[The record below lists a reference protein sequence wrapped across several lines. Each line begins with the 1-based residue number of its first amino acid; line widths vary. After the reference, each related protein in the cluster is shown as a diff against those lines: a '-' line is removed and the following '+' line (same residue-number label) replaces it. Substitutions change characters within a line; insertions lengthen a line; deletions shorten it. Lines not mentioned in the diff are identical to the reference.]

1 VLLDA
6 AERLFAEHG
15 VDAVSVRA
23 VNAAAGFGPAAVN
36 YHFGTKREL
45 LAAIVNRR
53 FAPVVAGQVA
63 RLEAIEHGPRPTTE
77 QLVEVLAV
85 GFFDLLARE
94 PVAGARWLRVVTE
107 LVHANDPLVTRRR
120 GAARLEERLMVQLE
134 RRHPTRDAAFLEPR
148 WRLAILSLMAMLG
161 ASGDEFTP
169 EMLVQFTA
177 RGFDGVCGA

>member
-1 VLLDA
+1 MLLDV

-23 VNAAAGFGPAAVN
+23 INAAAGFGPAAVN
-36 YHFGTKREL
+36 YHFGTKRDL
-45 LAAIVNRR
+45 LAAVVNRR
-53 FAPVVAGQVA
+53 FAPVVADQVA
-63 RLEAIEHGPRPTTE
+63 RLEMVEGGPRPTTE
-77 QLVEVLAV
+77 QLVEVIARA
-85 GFFDLLARE
+85 FFDLLAAA
-94 PVAGARWLRVVTE
+94 PVAGARWMRVVTE
-107 LVHANDPLVTRRR
+107 LVHANDRLVTRRGR
-120 GAARLEERLMVQLE
+120 RDRFEERLMVQLQ
-134 RRHPTRDAAFLEPR
+134 RRHPTLDATFLEPR